1 MKLKYPYY
9 FFENAIP
16 EKICDLIISSV
27 EEDSFQYL
35 SGTVLPQ
42 DEKNDPISDD
52 NIRKVNL
59 KSIPI
64 ECWISSFLHHYGTL
78 ANQKNFFYDIRE
90 LSQVDF
96 LKYTEG
102 MFYRTHVDTSLNSD
116 DPSSKRKL
124 TVIAQLSNRSEYNG
138 GEVYVY
144 DDRGN
149 FELLPSK
156 KGTIIVFSSNRLH
169 KVDKITSGVRYS
181 IVSWLNGPE
190 FK

>member
-1 MKLKYPYY
+1 MKIKYPYY

-16 EKICDLIISSV
+16 DKICDLIISSA
-27 EEDSFQYL
+27 ESDSYNF
-35 SGTVLPQ
+35 SPGTVLPR
-42 DEKNDPISDD
+42 DEADIPINDDK
-52 NIRKVNL
+52 IRSVEL

-64 ECWISSFLHHYGTL
+64 ECWISAFFYHYGVL
-78 ANQKNFFYDIRE
+78 ANQLNFFYDVTC

-116 DPSSKRKL
+116 DQSSKRKL
-124 TVIAQLSNRSEYNG
+124 TIIAQLSDSSDYTG
-138 GEVYVY
+138 GEVYIY
-144 DDRGN
+144 DDKGEL
-149 FELLPSK
+149 ELLPNK

-169 KVDKITSGVRYS
+169 KVDKILSGTRYA
-181 IVSWLNGPE
+181 IVAWLSGPE

>member
-16 EKICDLIISSV
+16 EKICDLIISSA
-27 EEDSFQYL
+27 EKDSFEYL
-35 SGTVLPQ
+35 AGTVLPRN
-42 DEKNDPISDD
+42 EKDAPISND

-64 ECWISSFLHHYGTL
+64 ECWISSFVYHYGIL
-78 ANQKNFFYDIRE
+78 ANQKNFFYDIKE

-96 LKYTEG
+96 LKYNEG
-102 MFYRTHVDTSLNSD
+102 MFYDTHVDTSLNSD

-124 TVIAQLSNRSEYNG
+124 TIIVQLSDRSDYSG

-144 DDRGN
+144 DDRGEL
-149 FELLPSK
+149 ELLPSK
-156 KGTIIVFSSNRLH
+156 KGTIIVFASNRLH
-169 KVDKITSGVRYS
+169 KVDKIKSGVRYS